1 MEKTLFLDAGNT
13 RVKAAVL
20 ETGLPVPGQ
29 GGRAEYPAV
38 SDDSQQDGSTPGPDG
53 RRKLV
58 AVSQEWTVLLLP
70 GYDDPD
76 FESVLRQAA
85 MPCARVVLSSVKKR
99 FQSNEL
105 ASILSGGDLP
115 SPPEILAV
123 TRSVLTPERH
133 RYRTP
138 ETLGIDRYLACLG
151 AWSLTSGAV
160 IVSDAG
166 TACTIDAMDS
176 GGVYRGGV
184 IMPGLHMLIETLGH
198 GADGLFT
205 VPPGLPE
212 NWPPDTTT
220 AALQAGTTGTFL
232 AAWQAHVQRMH
243 QLYPDA
249 RIFLTG
255 GDAAFLA
262 KKTSIETYRSDLLVF
277 EGMRYWLEVM
287 RGSSQK

>member
-1 MEKTLFLDAGNT
+1 MGKILFLDAGNT

-20 ETGLPVPGQ
+20 ETGAKDSVQADRDGLRSANDDRQQSGKEPAKT
-29 GGRAEYPAV
+29 GRDELAARPRHWNM
-38 SDDSQQDGSTPGPDG
+38 QT
-53 RRKLV
+53 
-58 AVSQEWTVLLLP
+58 LP

-76 FESVLRQAA
+76 FESALNKHAARCTRVL
-85 MPCARVVLSSVKKR
+85 LSTVKKT
-99 FQSNEL
+99 FQKNEL
-105 ASILSGGDLP
+105 ARILSGSGLP
-115 SPPEILAV
+115 STPEIHAV

-151 AWSLTSGAV
+151 AWSLAPGAV

-166 TACTIDAMDS
+166 TACTIDAMDA

-184 IMPGLHMLIETLGH
+184 IMPGLRMMIDVLGH

-232 AAWQAHVQRMH
+232 SGWLAHVDRMR
-243 QLYPDA
+243 QIFPDA
-249 RIFLTG
+249 RIWLTG

-262 KKTSIETYRSDLLVF
+262 ENSSLNVFQSDLLVF
-277 EGMRYWLEVM
+277 EGMWHWYEVM
-287 RGSSQK
+287 CGSFRK